1 MNIIASV
8 KAYYREIVNYYN
20 FLITKERRTF
30 TILIILLIINSF
42 LEIIG
47 IASLIPLVNTIINFE
62 NSEVVNFITSFK
74 YFSSLTE
81 LEMKLTVLFL
91 FITLFA
97 FKTTY
102 AVLLNFFQN
111 SFVANLGN
119 RVSKTMLK
127 SLIQKPYEYYQDK
140 NSSFFVKLFQTEIN
154 TFVNYSQALFIYLTE
169 LAIVLL
175 ICISVTIYNPSISFV
190 MLFVTSISFLLYNF
204 ITKSK
209 VFNWGVLRNNNDQIL
224 YKLIS
229 DFFSGIKEIKLND
242 SIEFLKMNIHNKF
255 LVKSRLHRNF
265 STLNAAPRYYY
276 EFFLVF
282 TIIIFFSVLI
292 LLNNDLRTIAVFS
305 SIFIASSLKVIPSM
319 NRITSAS
326 QTLKFSLPAITL
338 LSKYLQKIT
347 IKDYNIIEFKDS
359 ILLKNISMN
368 YDSNQLFNNQS
379 LLINKGDKIL
389 ITGESGSGKT
399 TFADIISMLRFPTT
413 GDIFIDKV
421 KINER
426 SIISNLRYV
435 TQNPFFMD
443 DTILN
448 NIHMDIKSVPDKKL
462 IIKLIKLFGLESL
475 LKDNGLNSFIGENAQ
490 KISGGQKQ
498 RLALV
503 RALYDN
509 PKILILDEFT
519 SGLDEET
526 ERKVFTILFKEY
538 SSLTII
544 AVSHKLK
551 QKIYFEKEINI
562 SNQTLVEYK
571 LN

>member
-1 MNIIASV
+1 
-8 KAYYREIVNYYN
+8 
-20 FLITKERRTF
+20 
-30 TILIILLIINSF
+30 
-42 LEIIG
+42 
-47 IASLIPLVNTIINFE
+47 
-62 NSEVVNFITSFK
+62 
-74 YFSSLTE
+74 
-81 LEMKLTVLFL
+81 
-91 FITLFA
+91 
-97 FKTTY
+97 
-102 AVLLNFFQN
+102 
-111 SFVANLGN
+111 
-119 RVSKTMLK
+119 
-127 SLIQKPYEYYQDK
+127 
-140 NSSFFVKLFQTEIN
+140 
-154 TFVNYSQALFIYLTE
+154 
-169 LAIVLL
+169 
-175 ICISVTIYNPSISFV
+175 
-190 MLFVTSISFLLYNF
+190 
-204 ITKSK
+204 
-209 VFNWGVLRNNNDQIL
+209 
-224 YKLIS
+224 
-229 DFFSGIKEIKLND
+229 
-242 SIEFLKMNIHNKF
+242 
-255 LVKSRLHRNF
+255 
-265 STLNAAPRYYY
+265 
-276 EFFLVF
+276 
-282 TIIIFFSVLI
+282 
-292 LLNNDLRTIAVFS
+292 
-305 SIFIASSLKVIPSM
+305 M

-326 QTLKFSLPAITL
+326 QTLKFSLPAINL
-338 LSKYLQKIT
+338 LSKYLQNIS

-368 YDSNQLFNNQS
+368 YDDSNHLFYNQT

-399 TFADIISMLRFPTT
+399 TFADIISMLRIPTS

-448 NIHMDIKSVPDKKL
+448 NIHMDIKSEPDKKL

-475 LKDNGLNSFIGENAQ
+475 LKVNGLNSFIGENAQ

-526 ERKVFTILFKEY
+526 ERKVFTILFEKY

-551 QKIYFEKEINI
+551 QKKYFEKEINI
-562 SNQTLVEYK
+562 SNQTLVENK